1 MKYLILILF
10 FIVFTGCSGTY
21 DRALKSEGYEPDG
34 LGFISAVKDNNAK
47 AVGWFLKM
55 PEVLNFSDKTGATA
69 IFYAAGLDTPGM
81 LNTLI
86 KAGLPFELRDN
97 SKKNPLHYAVES
109 GCVENVKSLLD
120 KGVDPSWQDNFERDI
135 LNTLISFRKNENL
148 EIFELLI
155 KAGSNINLKDIDKK
169 TPLIIAAE
177 KGHSGYMKRLI
188 ELKASPLH
196 KDYKGKTALDYA
208 TENYDK
214 KVIGHEI
221 FNLLSDYT
229 NGIKGNL

>member
-1 MKYLILILF
+1 MKHLILLTIFVLS
-10 FIVFTGCSGTY
+10 GCSGTY

-34 LGFISAVKDNNAK
+34 FGFISAVKDNNSK

-55 PEVLNFSDKTGATA
+55 PQVLSFSDKTGATA

-81 LNTLI
+81 LGTLI
-86 KAGLPFELRDN
+86 NAGLTVELRDN
-97 SKKNPLHYAVES
+97 SKRNPLHYAVES
-109 GCVENVKSLLD
+109 GCVENVKALLQ
-120 KGVDPSWQDNFERDI
+120 KGVDPKWGDNFEKDS
-135 LNTLISFRKNENL
+135 LNALISLRKNENI

-155 KAGSNINLKDIDKK
+155 EAGVDINSKDIDKK
-169 TPLIIAAE
+169 TPIIIASE
-177 KGHSGYMKRLI
+177 KGYSKYMKRLI

-196 KDYKGKTALDYA
+196 KDFKGRTALDYA

>member
-1 MKYLILILF
+1 MKHLTLLLF
-10 FIVFTGCSGTY
+10 FVVFSGCRGTY
-21 DRALKSEGYEPDG
+21 DTALKNQGYEPDG
-34 LGFISAVKDNNAK
+34 LGFIQAVQDNNGK
-47 AVGWFLKM
+47 AVEWFLKM
-55 PEVLNFSDKTGATA
+55 PEVLSFADKSGATA

-81 LNTLI
+81 LYTLI

-109 GCVENVKSLLD
+109 GCVENVKTLLE
-120 KGVDPSWQDNFERDI
+120 KGIDPTWGDNFEKDA
-135 LNTLISFRKNENL
+135 LNTLISLRKNESI
-148 EIFELLI
+148 EVFDLLVKTKI
-155 KAGSNINLKDIDKK
+155 DINSKDIDRK

-177 KGHSGYMKRLI
+177 KGHSGYMKRLL

-196 KDYKGKTALDYA
+196 KDFKGKTALDYA

>member
-1 MKYLILILF
+1 MKYLFLLIIF
-10 FIVFTGCSGTY
+10 VFSGCSGTY

-34 LGFISAVKDNNAK
+34 LGFISAVKDDNKK

-55 PEVLNFSDKTGATA
+55 PEVLSFADKSGATA

-81 LNTLI
+81 LGTLI
-86 KAGLPFELRDN
+86 NAGLPVELRDN
-97 SKKNPLHYAVES
+97 SKRNPLHYAVES
-109 GCVENVKSLLD
+109 GCIENVKALLQ
-120 KGVDPSWQDNFERDI
+120 KGVDPKWGDNFEKNS
-135 LNTLISFRKNENL
+135 LNTLISLRKNENI
-148 EIFELLI
+148 EIFDLLVE
-155 KAGSNINLKDIDKK
+155 AGVDINSKDIDKK

-177 KGHSGYMKRLI
+177 KGHSNYMKRLI

-196 KDYKGKTALDYA
+196 KDFKGRTALDYA

-221 FNLLSDYT
+221 FNLLTDYT

>member
-1 MKYLILILF
+1 MKYLILLVIF
-10 FIVFTGCSGTY
+10 VVSGCEGTY

-34 LGFISAVKDNNAK
+34 LGFIQAVQDNK
-47 AVGWFLKM
+47 GKPVEWFLKM
-55 PEVLNFSDKTGATA
+55 PKVHGFADKNGATA
-69 IFYAAGLDTPGM
+69 IFYAAALDTPGM
-81 LNTLI
+81 LNILI
-86 KAGLPFELRDN
+86 KNGLPVLLKDN
-97 SKKNPLHYAVES
+97 SKKSPLHYAVES
-109 GCVENVKSLLD
+109 GCVENVKTLLE
-120 KGVDPSWQDNFERDI
+120 KGVDPKWQDNFEKDA
-135 LNTLISFRKNENL
+135 LNTLISLRKEENP
-148 EIFELLI
+148 EIFEILVE
-155 KAGSNINLKDIDKK
+155 AGVDLNSKDMDRK
-169 TPLIIAAE
+169 TPLIIASE